1 MLIAENW
8 EEMLRVAASLKY
20 GHVTA
25 SLIVGKLS
33 RADRQNTLAAAL
45 KEYGRCVVPST
56 PPATWPGRTTAA
68 RSPASSTRARAC
80 TRCAGTCSTP
90 TKAPYHS
97 MKPVRFWTCWTLA
110 DWPPSGP
117 RGV

>member
-1 MLIAENW
+1 MTRRLNTMLIAENW

-45 KEYGRCVVPST
+45 ANPDKRACDAERIRASALRHHS
-56 PPATWPGRTTAA
+56 PAAAA
-68 RSPASSTRARAC
+68 RSRLRTWRAAF
-80 TRCAGTCSTP
+80 TAPPGAGGS
-90 TKAPYHS
+90 AL
-97 MKPVRFWTCWTLA
+97 VR
-110 DWPPSGP
+110 
-117 RGV
+117 

>member
-1 MLIAENW
+1 MTAGVGSSRSLPRSRAETTAGYPVAGPLLTRRLNTMLIAENW

-80 TRCAGTCSTP
+80 
-90 TKAPYHS
+90 
-97 MKPVRFWTCWTLA
+97 
-110 DWPPSGP
+110 
-117 RGV
+117 